1 MDGYWE
7 HADARVSEAWRALLI
22 DGEHTL
28 PDGSTIR
35 RGPYRS
41 GYRAYRSGHP
51 VFPDEQPAPLP
62 DFGSIYDLL
71 AEETTTGHDAGAF
84 LIDEVKTCIDV
95 PCPPY
100 VDITIRAAQPA
111 TVPVWVAAAIGRI
124 EREWSDHLQA
134 LNPDYATAPG
144 YRVTMVPALAGGYWV
159 YAVPDEPP
167 LMVETLCEECTG
179 AGEAWPR

>member
-28 PDGSTIR
+28 PDGSAIWRDAAGNISRTTV
-35 RGPYRS
+35 G
-41 GYRAYRSGHP
+41 GAA
-51 VFPDEQPAPLP
+51 PAFP

-71 AEETTTGHDAGAF
+71 AEETTGHDPGGF
-84 LIDEVKTCIDV
+84 LIDEVQVKACSLE
-95 PCPPY
+95 PCPPF
-100 VDITIRAAQPA
+100 VDTTIRVGQAA
-111 TVPVWVAAAIGRI
+111 TVPVWVAAAIDRI

-159 YAVPDEPP
+159 NAVPDEPP

>member
-71 AEETTTGHDAGAF
+71 AEETTGHDADGF
-84 LIDEVKTCIDV
+84 LIDEVKACTLD
-95 PCPPY
+95 PCPPF
-100 VDITIRAAQPA
+100 VDTTIRVGQPA
-111 TVPVWVAAAIGRI
+111 TVPVWVAAAIDRI

-134 LNPDYATAPG
+134 LHRYATAPPG
-144 YRVTMVPALAGGYWV
+144 YRVTNFPALAGGYWV
-159 YAVPDEPP
+159 TQVPDEPP